1 MLVVGMAAAVME
13 VGVTEEVSVAA
24 VEAAERAEAMRDVA
38 GSCEGLRVAVRGCG
52 GLCEVVATGVVE
64 ETWVVREEVTAEAG
78 VEEETEGVMVEA
90 EAEAVAAVAG
100 RTSVPRSR
108 GGPGAAVVV
117 GAASERASAWSGRRA
132 PAVAAARRSPC
143 IF

>member
-52 GLCEVVATGVVE
+52 GLWEVVATGVE
-64 ETWVVREEVTAEAG
+64 ETGVVREEVTAEAG

>member
-38 GSCEGLRVAVRGCG
+38 GSREGLRVAVRGCG
-52 GLCEVVATGVVE
+52 GLCEVVATGVE
-64 ETWVVREEVTAEAG
+64 ETGVVREEVTAEAE